1 MKLINGDYAFAK
13 EVRQHLH
20 RFPELSMQEHKTAR
34 YIREQ
39 LAGLGI
45 QHEIVKE
52 TGIFGYVEGNAQ
64 GSGKTSNHGRVLL
77 RADIDALPIA
87 EETTLPFKSENHGI
101 MHACGHDIHTAG
113 LLAALKGLAANRDY
127 FCGRVYFVFQPGE
140 EFGHGAQFFTQ
151 AGLAGGYDRVFGL
164 HIAPNV
170 PVGKVLV
177 SRREDAASCD
187 YFKISIE
194 GVSTHATTPHLGR
207 NALLAISE
215 LALQINSLPAE
226 FLSPWEKVSL
236 SIGKIKAGE
245 AFNIIPNHAELEG
258 SLRAFSDD
266 VREKIKFKLSDLIRA
281 AELKHGV
288 KAELEINCFA
298 KPLLNDAAAVE
309 NFRELMDGFFPD
321 NQLLMTDT
329 PAFGFAADDFSE
341 FTSANP
347 GLYVHLGTGNKLYA
361 PSMEGLHSSRIEPDE
376 RAISLAV
383 DLYLNYAV
391 YALEKSNGE

>member
-1 MKLINGDYAFAK
+1 MEHIHGDHVFAK

-20 RFPELSMQEHKTAR
+20 RFPELSMQEHKTAC
-34 YIREQ
+34 YIKEQ
-39 LAGLGI
+39 LTGFGI
-45 QHEIVKE
+45 QYETVKE
-52 TGIFGYVEGNAQ
+52 TGIFGCIEGNAPTS
-64 GSGKTSNHGRVLL
+64 GSNSGYGKVLL
-77 RADIDALPIA
+77 RADIDALPIV
-87 EETTLPFKSENHGI
+87 EETTLSFKSENHGI

-113 LLAALKGLAANRDY
+113 LLAALKGLAAYRDS
-127 FCGRVYFVFQPGE
+127 FRGKVYFAFQPGE

-151 AGLAGGYDRVFGL
+151 AGLNGGYDRVFGL
-164 HIAPNV
+164 HIAPDV
-170 PVGKVLV
+170 PVGNVLV

-215 LALQINSLPAE
+215 LAVQINGLPAE

-266 VREKIKFKLSDLIRA
+266 VREKIKSKLYDLVRA

-288 KAELEINCFA
+288 KAELEIKCFA

-309 NFRELMDGFFPD
+309 EFKELMEVIFPE
-321 NQLLMTDT
+321 NRILMTEN

-341 FTSANP
+341 FTAVNP
-347 GLYVHLGTGNKLYA
+347 GIYVHLGVGNEQYA
-361 PSMEGLHSSRIEPDE
+361 PSKEGLHSSRLEPDE
-376 RAISLAV
+376 RAIPLAA
-383 DLYLNYAV
+383 DLYLNYALYV
-391 YALEKSNGE
+391 LGKRNRE